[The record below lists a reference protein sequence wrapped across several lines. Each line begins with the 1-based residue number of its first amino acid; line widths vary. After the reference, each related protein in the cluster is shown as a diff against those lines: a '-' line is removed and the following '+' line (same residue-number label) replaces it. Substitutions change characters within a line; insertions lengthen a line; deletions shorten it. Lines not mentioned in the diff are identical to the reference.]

1 LARPTR
7 PTFSAHNSAFSAWL
21 HCSAQYFVLR
31 RNNRLGLFVVTTAI
45 SEKKTSKIMRE
56 TTVRETW
63 NTKYGL
69 RRVKHDPPTLAEAIN
84 AAKDMADDLQSQI
97 EIAASL
103 MGLPEEQVRP
113 EVLKMRGSTIRPLQ
127 SIATGRGATQ
137 RTVVVERKTRRTVS
151 GSRFG

>member
-1 LARPTR
+1 
-7 PTFSAHNSAFSAWL
+7 
-21 HCSAQYFVLR
+21 
-31 RNNRLGLFVVTTAI
+31 
-45 SEKKTSKIMRE
+45 
-56 TTVRETW
+56 
-63 NTKYGL
+63 
-69 RRVKHDPPTLAEAIN
+69 
-84 AAKDMADDLQSQI
+84 
-97 EIAASL
+97 